1 MSDRPD
7 SPDPLIEA
15 LKQDIDRSLIRANLK
30 LTPTQRIEKLIELQ
44 RVAEELRSL
53 ILDELRPAALRP
65 IEKGTNSPH

>member
-7 SPDPLIEA
+7 LPDPLIEA

-44 RVAEELRSL
+44 RIAEELRRAGR
-53 ILDELRPAALRP
+53 EARRKRRAAESGR
-65 IEKGTNSPH
+65 